1 MYPTSSRA
9 SEFATNGTKRK
20 LLAPECGCRSERRD
34 REFIVGSAT
43 RNQHRLV
50 VRVLDVGGENMSL
63 HVCTASGQQNIV
75 RGAINGKDG
84 GPDGFLE
91 EVRDPPVTLLVKGA
105 DRDSS
110 DNNRST
116 LNQGWESDGT
126 LDRTWLR

>member
-1 MYPTSSRA
+1 MR
-9 SEFATNGTKRK
+9 KRH
-20 LLAPECGCRSERRD
+20 LLL
-34 REFIVGSAT
+34 I
-43 RNQHRLV
+43 
-50 VRVLDVGGENMSL
+50 RVLDVCGEDTSL
-63 HVCTASGQQNIV
+63 HACTGGGQQNIV